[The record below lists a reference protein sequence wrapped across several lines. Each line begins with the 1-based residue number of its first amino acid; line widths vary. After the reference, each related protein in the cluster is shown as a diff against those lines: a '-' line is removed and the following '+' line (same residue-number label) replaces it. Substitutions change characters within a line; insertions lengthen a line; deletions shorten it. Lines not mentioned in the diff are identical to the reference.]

1 MNSETKFNGYNLTL
15 KFLRSDK
22 SVRVEIDT
30 SLDQWVKIKDI
41 PLLPDGIY
49 EIIIKPVIEEVE
61 E

>member
-1 MNSETKFNGYNLTL
+1 MSELKFNGYNLTL

-49 EIIIKPVIEEVE
+49 EIIIKPVVEEVE
-61 E
+61 EE